1 MNNARYDSM
10 QNFLDLIKKFAISNP
25 NRDIDDKFIY
35 SNLIKYNINAS
46 QMGEA
51 KINQHFPII
60 TNYFK
65 GNNKV
70 NYCMSQ
76 NGYYLV
82 LKNGNLNG
90 NEIKLYVP
98 LDYNH
103 ILNGAVIITD
113 YMAKNGIEFQAKL
126 AKVIRNDDFIIQVN
140 TIKDANEI
148 IKFIYNNDY
157 IKEGLLRENPFLP
170 SINGVGLTMDN
181 DYSFNRI
188 LSESLS
194 DYIRQLK
201 NQNRVESGNVREFNA
216 FLANLAHNEQNLDKK
231 DIYNLLTKTTDANF
245 SANMLSNFIKDKI
258 VDKYDN
264 LNQRITE
271 PEYYLDRAL
280 IVTNQTYPNTVKGA
294 LIKYISGDP
303 SYIADDGYAR
313 QGLLKYVK
321 SEDVVN
327 LMRQK
332 LKQVNYTGSNDIG
345 NLIDKYL
352 SLVIVT
358 RHEKSVYEL
367 FHMLQNAYLNTQE
380 VYDTLQA
387 NYALRRLIDENNSMG
402 FTNRYNDRD
411 ILNRYVLGKNIKNI
425 ILTGISYD
433 RTIDYNNTNAFVSLF
448 AEYLNGRKF

>member
-76 NGYYLV
+76 NGYYLI

-140 TIKDANEI
+140 TI
-148 IKFIYNNDY
+148 
-157 IKEGLLRENPFLP
+157 
-170 SINGVGLTMDN
+170 
-181 DYSFNRI
+181 
-188 LSESLS
+188 
-194 DYIRQLK
+194 
-201 NQNRVESGNVREFNA
+201 
-216 FLANLAHNEQNLDKK
+216 
-231 DIYNLLTKTTDANF
+231 
-245 SANMLSNFIKDKI
+245 
-258 VDKYDN
+258 
-264 LNQRITE
+264 
-271 PEYYLDRAL
+271 
-280 IVTNQTYPNTVKGA
+280 
-294 LIKYISGDP
+294 
-303 SYIADDGYAR
+303 
-313 QGLLKYVK
+313 
-321 SEDVVN
+321 
-327 LMRQK
+327 
-332 LKQVNYTGSNDIG
+332 
-345 NLIDKYL
+345 
-352 SLVIVT
+352 
-358 RHEKSVYEL
+358 
-367 FHMLQNAYLNTQE
+367 
-380 VYDTLQA
+380 
-387 NYALRRLIDENNSMG
+387 
-402 FTNRYNDRD
+402 
-411 ILNRYVLGKNIKNI
+411 
-425 ILTGISYD
+425 
-433 RTIDYNNTNAFVSLF
+433 
-448 AEYLNGRKF
+448 